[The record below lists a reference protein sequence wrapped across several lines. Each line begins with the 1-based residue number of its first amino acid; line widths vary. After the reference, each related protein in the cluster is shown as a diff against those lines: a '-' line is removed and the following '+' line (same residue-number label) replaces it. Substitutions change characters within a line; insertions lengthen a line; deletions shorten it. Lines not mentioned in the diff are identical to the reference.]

1 MLLQLPTGNTITI
14 SVYEWLFVITD
25 DQVPLFFQS
34 CIADNLGEY
43 IDNPFSAR
51 APMGQL
57 ELEDTGSSMEDALDI
72 FEE

>member
-1 MLLQLPTGNTITI
+1 LPTGNTITI

-57 ELEDTGSSMEDALDI
+57 EVEDADSSI
-72 FEE
+72 EDSPEPFEE